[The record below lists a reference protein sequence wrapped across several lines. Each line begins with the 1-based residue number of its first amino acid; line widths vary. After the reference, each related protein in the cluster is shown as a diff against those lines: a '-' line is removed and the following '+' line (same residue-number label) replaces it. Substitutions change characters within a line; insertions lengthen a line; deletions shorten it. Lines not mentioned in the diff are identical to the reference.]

1 MTDVSGEPP
10 VRVSSARVSDVHV
23 SVRSALAIVSLLA
36 LTVLMLEI
44 ALHSEQVIAWILVAG
59 AASVLLYPVVEFG
72 SRFMARG
79 IVVLLLVIAS
89 LSTLGFI
96 GYRIVNDVSQAT
108 DLLQDAAPRRAAQL
122 EKNSDLLKQVHL
134 TKRVQNLVDNLP
146 SRLTGGS
153 TTKAIESFAT
163 RGVAFVA
170 GTILT
175 IFFVVYGPRI
185 VTAGL
190 GQIRDPLRR
199 RRAER
204 VLVRG
209 TRRGLDYAR
218 VKLLEA
224 VIGGV
229 IAYVIA
235 RAANVPGPAALGV
248 WVGFWTLLPVAGVFV
263 GALPIVL
270 FAGAAS
276 LTRAVVVG
284 LAFVAIGIAEHLLTA
299 YAERQTVEVG
309 SFLIVFAAFGGLEL
323 YGLTGA
329 LLGVLGVIV
338 LVGILDELRRVDEE
352 LLTGEPQFGETG
364 LGETGP
370 GETGLLITPRRE

>member
-10 VRVSSARVSDVHV
+10 VRVSSARLSDVHV
-23 SVRSALAIVSLLA
+23 SVRSALAILTLLA
-36 LTVLMLEI
+36 LTALMLEI
-44 ALHSEQVIAWILVAG
+44 ALHSEQVIAWILIAG
-59 AASVLLYPVVEFG
+59 AVSVLLYPVVEFG
-72 SRFMARG
+72 ARFIARG
-79 IVVLLLVIAS
+79 IVVVLLVIAS
-89 LSTLGFI
+89 LSTLGFL

-108 DLLQDAAPRRAAQL
+108 DLLQDAAPKRAAQL

-146 SRLTGGS
+146 SRLAGGS

-163 RGVAFVA
+163 RGIAFVA

-175 IFFVVYGPRI
+175 IFFIVYGPRI
-185 VTAGL
+185 VIAGL

-199 RRAER
+199 RRVER
-204 VLVRG
+204 ILVSG

-224 VIGGV
+224 VIGGL

-235 RAANVPGPAALGV
+235 RTAGVPGPAALGV

-270 FAGAAS
+270 FAGASS

-284 LAFVAIGIAEHLLTA
+284 LAFVAIGIAEHFLTA
-299 YAERQTVEVG
+299 YAERETVQVG

-329 LLGVLGVIV
+329 LLGVLGVVV
-338 LVGILDELRRVDEE
+338 LVGMLDELRRVDEE
-352 LLTGEPQFGETG
+352 LLAEQPLTSES
-364 LGETGP
+364 
-370 GETGLLITPRRE
+370 GLLITPPRE

>member
-10 VRVSSARVSDVHV
+10 VSVSSARRLGVLV
-23 SVRSALAIVSLLA
+23 SVRSALIVASSLA

-44 ALHSEQVIAWILVAG
+44 ALHSKRVIAWVLVAG
-59 AASVLLYPVVEFG
+59 ALAVLLYPAVEFG

-79 IVVLLLVIAS
+79 IVVLLLLIAA
-89 LSTLGFI
+89 LSSIGFV

-108 DLLQDAAPRRAAQL
+108 DSLQQAAPRRAAEL
-122 EKNSDLLKQVHL
+122 EKNSEILRQVHL
-134 TKRVQNLVDNLP
+134 RRRVQNLVDDLP
-146 SRLTGGS
+146 NRLTGGS
-153 TTKAIESFAT
+153 GTKVIESAAT

-175 IFFVVYGPRI
+175 IFFTVYGPRI
-185 VTAGL
+185 VGAGL
-190 GQIRDPLRR
+190 DEIRDPKRR
-199 RRAER
+199 RRVER
-204 VLVRG
+204 VLVHG

-224 VIGGV
+224 IVGGV
-229 IAYVIA
+229 LAYVIA

-248 WVGFWTLLPVAGVFV
+248 WVGFWTLLPVAGVLV

-276 LTRAVVVG
+276 QTRAIVVG
-284 LAFVAIGIAEHLLTA
+284 LAFVAIGIAEYVLTR
-299 YAERQTVEVG
+299 YTERETVHVG

-338 LVGILDELRRVDEE
+338 LVGILDELRRADEE
-352 LLTGEPQFGETG
+352 FHVEES
-364 LGETGP
+364 E
-370 GETGLLITPRRE
+370 LLIPHPE